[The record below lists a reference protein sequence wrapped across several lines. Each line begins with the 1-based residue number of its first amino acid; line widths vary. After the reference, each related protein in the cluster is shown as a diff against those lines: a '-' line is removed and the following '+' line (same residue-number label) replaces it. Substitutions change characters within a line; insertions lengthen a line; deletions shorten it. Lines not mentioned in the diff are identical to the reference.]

1 MSRTTI
7 PKEESARKTRD
18 PRRAEI
24 LREARLLVGAA
35 LLLLVLVSLL
45 AYDPAEQAGGL
56 VGKLGQL
63 MARGTFFLFGLSAFL
78 LIPLALYWMGIAFFR
93 KGKAR
98 AGERAAGLALVVLG
112 ISAGLAL
119 TISTSR
125 YPPLVDVGPGGIL
138 GLGVR
143 NGLVWALGTIGAFL
157 AVVIFFL
164 VGLALFTDFLVFEM
178 AAEGA
183 SALKAVG
190 PWAKKVLWPAPV
202 APKHGRGEDPEDRKP
217 RERTEPD
224 EDPEP
229 PVPAPVPGPV
239 PDLAAPPAPEAAK
252 PSLKDRLFGRR
263 KAAAE
268 ARAAAAAAAA
278 DAEEGDGEEETPE
291 PAVPALPGEPVP
303 AGDAATPAADGAKPP
318 AKPRASRRRAPKA
331 DPGDYEFP
339 PLDLL
344 DKVRVREMGTEEESI
359 QRNART
365 LEETLGHFKVEARVV
380 GFTRGPVVTMFELTL
395 AAGIKSSKIHAL
407 SDDLAI
413 ALKAPVRVV
422 APLPGK
428 STVGIEV
435 PNAVREDV
443 RLRGLLE
450 TDTYRKTTAAI
461 PMLLGVDAGGSHR
474 IEDLT
479 NMPHLLIAG
488 ATGSGKSV
496 CINSIIM
503 SVLMTRC
510 PGDVRFILVDPK
522 QVELSFFSRIPH
534 LLSPVVTDM
543 KRALSVLEWAVNQ
556 MEERYDLLALMQV
569 RNIAGYNELGPAK
582 VKARCEEIGDAD
594 REVPTHLPYI
604 VIVVDELADLMMT
617 AGKDI
622 EVLITRLAQKSRAVG
637 IHVVLATQRPSTDV
651 ITGLIKANMPTRMAF
666 QVTSKV
672 DSRVVLDQNGSEK
685 LLGKGDMLYLPPRT
699 ANLVR
704 AQATFVSD
712 AEVKR
717 VCDFLAERHEPQFN
731 RELTQVCNGVL
742 LGDDEKDE
750 LYDQA
755 VRIVL
760 EEQRGSA
767 SLLQRALEIGYTRSS
782 RLLDLMRREGIVGAY
797 KGSKAS
803 EVLVTLEE
811 YEARRAAAAKAA
823 AAHEG
828 EDEGN

>member
-1 MSRTTI
+1 MPRAAT
-7 PKEESARKTRD
+7 PKEESVPKKRD

-24 LREARLLVGAA
+24 LREARLLGGAA
-35 LLLLVLVSLL
+35 LLLVVLVSLL
-45 AYDPAEQAGGL
+45 SYDPAVPAGGL
-56 VGKLGQL
+56 TGKVGQL
-63 MARGTFFLFGLSAFL
+63 LARGTFWLFGLTAFL
-78 LIPLALYWMGIAFFR
+78 LIPLALFWMGLAFFR
-93 KGKAR
+93 KSMER
-98 AGERAAGLALVVLG
+98 NGERAAGMALVVIG
-112 ISAGLAL
+112 MAAGLAL
-119 TISTSR
+119 TIQSSR
-125 YPPLVDVGPGGIL
+125 YAPLAEQGPGGFL
-138 GLGVR
+138 GGGVR
-143 NGLVWALGTIGAFL
+143 DGLVWALGTVGAFL
-157 AVVIFFL
+157 VVVILFL

-183 SALKAVG
+183 SALKLLG
-190 PWAKKVLWPAPV
+190 PWAKRVLWPEPAAPQV
-202 APKHGRGEDPEDRKP
+202 AVAGGAALAEAPAAALPAPKKPEPAPAAEEDPPAKAPKAAAAKEKEPEPAAPKASPPPPVDMTPVPEPAPAPEPAEEPAEEPAAAPSPAAEEKPARKP
-217 RERTEPD
+217 R
-224 EDPEP
+224 
-229 PVPAPVPGPV
+229 AP
-239 PDLAAPPAPEAAK
+239 
-252 PSLKDRLFGRR
+252 R
-263 KAAAE
+263 KA
-268 ARAAAAAAAA
+268 
-278 DAEEGDGEEETPE
+278 
-291 PAVPALPGEPVP
+291 
-303 AGDAATPAADGAKPP
+303 
-318 AKPRASRRRAPKA
+318 PKGST
-331 DPGDYEFP
+331 GDYEFP

-344 DKVRVREMGTEEESI
+344 DKARVREVRAEEETI
-359 QRNART
+359 QKNARV

-380 GFTRGPVVTMFELTL
+380 GYTRGPVVTMFELTL

-407 SDDLAI
+407 AEDLAI

-435 PNAVREDV
+435 PNVDREDV

-450 TDTYRKTTAAI
+450 TDTFRKSKAAI

-474 IEDLT
+474 VEDLAT
-479 NMPHLLIAG
+479 MPHLLIAG
-488 ATGSGKSV
+488 ATGAGKSV
-496 CINSIIM
+496 CINSLIM
-503 SVLMTRC
+503 SVLMTRT

-522 QVELSFFSRIPH
+522 QVELSFFSTIPH

-543 KRALSVLEWAVNQ
+543 KRAMAVLEWSVNQ
-556 MEERYDLLALMQV
+556 MEERYDLLAMMQV

-582 VKARCEEIGDAD
+582 IQARIAELGSD
-594 REVPTHLPYI
+594 RDVPTFLPYL

-617 AGKDI
+617 VGKDI

-672 DSRVVLDQNGSEK
+672 DSRVVLDQNGAEK

-704 AQATFVSD
+704 AQATFVAD

-731 RELTQVCNGVL
+731 RELTQVCSGAL
-742 LGDDEKDE
+742 LSEDEKDE

-755 VRIVL
+755 VRVVL

-767 SLLQRALEIGYTRSS
+767 SLLQRALEIGYTRAS
-782 RLLDLMRREGIVGAY
+782 RLLDLMRKEGIVGAY

-803 EVLVTLEE
+803 EVLTTLED
-811 YEARRAAAAKAA
+811 YEKRVAAAAAA
-823 AAHEG
+823 AAQRDAEI
-828 EDEGN
+828 EDDDN

>member
-7 PKEESARKTRD
+7 PKQDSVRKSRD

-24 LREARLLVGAA
+24 LREARLLGGAA
-35 LLLLVLVSLL
+35 LLLLVLVSLV
-45 AYDPAEQAGGL
+45 AYDPAEGSGGL
-56 VGKLGQL
+56 VGRLGQL
-63 MARGTFFLFGLSAFL
+63 MARGTFYVFGLSAFL
-78 LIPLALYWMGIAFFR
+78 LIPLAMYWMGLSFFR

-98 AGERAAGLALVVLG
+98 AGERASGLALVVLG
-112 ISAGLAL
+112 LAAGLSL

-125 YPPLVDVGPGGIL
+125 YPPLEAVGPGGIL

-143 NGLVWALGTIGAFL
+143 NGLYWALGNVGAFL

-183 SALKAVG
+183 SVLKRLG
-190 PWAKKVLWPAPV
+190 PWAKRILWPAP
-202 APKHGRGEDPEDRKP
+202 AAGEPARDVPDRKV
-217 RERTEPD
+217 RTEPD
-224 EDPEP
+224 DDPEP
-229 PVPAPVPGPV
+229 PVPAPI
-239 PDLAAPPAPEAAK
+239 PDLAAAPAPAPEPEAPK
-252 PSLKDRLFGRR
+252 PSLKERLLGKRA
-263 KAAAE
+263 KKAAE
-268 ARAAAAAAAA
+268 AAEAA
-278 DAEEGDGEEETPE
+278 DDPE
-291 PAVPALPGEPVP
+291 PEPEPVP
-303 AGDAATPAADGAKPP
+303 VSVPVPVPGLSDDEDPSDTKEPVR
-318 AKPRASRRRAPKA
+318 KPRSPRKKAPKV

-344 DKVRVREMGTEEESI
+344 DKPRVREVGSEEESI
-359 QRNART
+359 QRNAKI

-380 GFTRGPVVTMFELTL
+380 GYTRGPVVTMFELTL
-395 AAGIKSSKIHAL
+395 AAGIKSSKIHSLA
-407 SDDLAI
+407 DDLAI

-435 PNAVREDV
+435 PNTVREDV

-450 TDTYRKTTAAI
+450 TDTYARSTAAI
-461 PMLLGVDAGGSHR
+461 PMLLGVDAGGAHR

-496 CINSIIM
+496 CINSLIM
-503 SVLMTRC
+503 SVLLTRT

-543 KRALSVLEWAVNQ
+543 KKALSVLEWAVGQ
-556 MEERYDLLALMQV
+556 MEERYDLLAMMQV
-569 RNIAGYNELGPAK
+569 RNILGYNELGPAG
-582 VKARCEEIGDAD
+582 VKKRCEELGDAD
-594 REVPTHLPYI
+594 RDVPTHLPYI

-672 DSRVVLDQNGSEK
+672 DSRVVLDHNGSEK

-731 RELTQVCNGVL
+731 RELTQVCNGAL
-742 LGDDEKDE
+742 LSDDEKDE

-782 RLLDLMRREGIVGAY
+782 RLLDLMRREGLVGAY

-803 EVLVTLEE
+803 EVLTTLEE
-811 YEARRAAAAKAA
+811 YEARKAAAAKAA
-823 AAHEG
+823 AAAEA
-828 EDEGN
+828 EDEDDDN